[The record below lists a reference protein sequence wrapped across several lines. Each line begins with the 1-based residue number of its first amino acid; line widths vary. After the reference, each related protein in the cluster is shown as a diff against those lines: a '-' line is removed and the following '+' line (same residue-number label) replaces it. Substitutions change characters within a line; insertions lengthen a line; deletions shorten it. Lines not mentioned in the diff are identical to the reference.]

1 MLTRLPVLFIILT
14 VVIDAIGIGLI
25 FPVMP
30 SLIRELTGRALA
42 DAAIWGGVL
51 ATGFAVMQFL
61 FGPLVGNLSDR
72 FGRKPILLTALFV
85 MMLDYLVMAVAPTIW
100 LLLIGRLIAGITA
113 ATPGTYTAFMAD
125 ISAPEDRER
134 NFGYIYAAFGLG
146 FAFGPMIGGLLA
158 GIDTRAP
165 FYAAAAIAGANMLF
179 GFFVM
184 PESLAPE
191 NVAGSIGAAP
201 IPLAPSAQSARSR
214 ASPGCSSSS
223 ASTSWPISSTRRSG
237 RFTPRNALVS
247 TQSPPA

>member
-1 MLTRLPVLFIILT
+1 MLTRLPVLFITLT

-30 SLIRELTGRALA
+30 SLIRELTGRTLA

-51 ATGFAVMQFL
+51 ATGFAMMQFL

-113 ATPGTYTAFMAD
+113 ATPGTAAAFMAD

-134 NFGYIYAAFGLG
+134 NSDIFMPPSGWALPLGL
-146 FAFGPMIGGLLA
+146 
-158 GIDTRAP
+158 
-165 FYAAAAIAGANMLF
+165 
-179 GFFVM
+179 
-184 PESLAPE
+184 
-191 NVAGSIGAAP
+191 
-201 IPLAPSAQSARSR
+201 
-214 ASPGCSSSS
+214 
-223 ASTSWPISSTRRSG
+223 
-237 RFTPRNALVS
+237 
-247 TQSPPA
+247 